1 MKLDIFVKYAVTGGG
16 GEGSDGRKEQEEEEE
31 EGSQVIVH
39 RSEII
44 ELPLE

>member
-16 GEGSDGRKEQEEEEE
+16 EGSDGRKEQEEEEEE

>member
-1 MKLDIFVKYAVTGGG
+1 MKLDIFVKYAVTGG